1 MSNYGVSPGVYVNED
16 YNRKDPSQP
25 KLSLRQRLGHW
36 LLKTKKEKNY
46 NGETPVAVSSIEGG
60 SANFAR
66 DFNGWT
72 IRIHKAN
79 NGHIIEA
86 WKAED
91 HRTVNARREHE
102 MFLLNSNDD
111 VLAELPH
118 ILTNLMLKG

>member
-1 MSNYGVSPGVYVNED
+1 MSNYGVSSGVYPSED
-16 YNRKDPSQP
+16 YRRKDPSQS

-36 LLKTKKEKNY
+36 LLKSKKEKNY
-46 NGETPVAVSSIEGG
+46 NDMPVAVSD
-60 SANFAR
+60 SANFAT

-79 NGHIIEA
+79 NGHIVEA

-91 HRTVNARREHE
+91 HRTLITRREHE
-102 MFLLNSNDD
+102 MFLLSNNDD

-118 ILTNLMLKG
+118 ILTNIMLKG

>member
-1 MSNYGVSPGVYVNED
+1 MSNYGVSSGVYPSED
-16 YNRKDPSQP
+16 YRRKDPSQS

-36 LLKTKKEKNY
+36 LLKSKKEKNY
-46 NGETPVAVSSIEGG
+46 NDMPVAVSD
-60 SANFAR
+60 SANFAT

-79 NGHIIEA
+79 NGHIVEA

-91 HRTVNARREHE
+91 HRTLNTRREHE
-102 MFLLNSNDD
+102 MFLLSNNDD

-118 ILTNLMLKG
+118 ILTNIMLKG